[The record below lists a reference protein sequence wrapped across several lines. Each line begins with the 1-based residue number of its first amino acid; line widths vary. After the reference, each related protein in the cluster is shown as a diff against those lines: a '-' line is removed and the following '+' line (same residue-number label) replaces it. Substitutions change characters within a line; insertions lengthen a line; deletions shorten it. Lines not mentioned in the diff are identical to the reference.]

1 MVLFINISDININ
14 KQPRIIVI
22 FLVFQNWVLKKSMV
36 HRRLHHQQNLPF

>member
-22 FLVFQNWVLKKSMV
+22 FFSFSKLELIKKINGAS
-36 HRRLHHQQNLPF
+36 